1 MSDHGGSEDSLR
13 IDKLLWYLRLTKSR
27 ERAQAKIAE
36 GHIRVDGRRV
46 ERASMAV
53 RAGAVIV
60 LPISGEVTVVR
71 VDRLPQRR
79 GPAPEAQAHYT
90 LLTNRGNA
98 SDSQLSETISG
109 IGRDL
114 LDGG

>member
-36 GHIRVDGRRV
+36 GHVRVDGRRV
-46 ERASMAV
+46 ERASTSV
-53 RAGAVIV
+53 RAGAVVV
-60 LPISGEVTVVR
+60 LPIGGEVTVVR
-71 VDRLPQRR
+71 VDRLPERR

-90 LLTNRGNA
+90 LLSNRGNA
-98 SDSQLSETISG
+98 SDSQLSATIEG
-109 IGRDL
+109 IGRDP
-114 LDGG
+114 LDEG